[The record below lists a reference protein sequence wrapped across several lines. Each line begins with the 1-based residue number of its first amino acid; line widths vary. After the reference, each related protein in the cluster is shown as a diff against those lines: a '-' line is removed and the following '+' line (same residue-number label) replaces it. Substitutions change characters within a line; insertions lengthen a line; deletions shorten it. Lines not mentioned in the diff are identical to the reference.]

1 MKHSYNIDDNEKDI
15 IASINAKN
23 SETTVTTIKTDTK
36 AFLICSFV
44 GNITLVNSAL
54 EWLI

>member
-1 MKHSYNIDDNEKDI
+1 M
-15 IASINAKN
+15 IASISAKN

-44 GNITLVNSAL
+44 GKMTFVSSAL
-54 EWLI
+54 EWCI